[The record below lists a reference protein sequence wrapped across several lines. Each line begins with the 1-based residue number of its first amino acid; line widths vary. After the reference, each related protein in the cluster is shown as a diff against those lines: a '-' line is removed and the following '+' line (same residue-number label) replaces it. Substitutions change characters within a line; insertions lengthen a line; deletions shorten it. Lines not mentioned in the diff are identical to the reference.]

1 MINEN
6 EQWNLSGD
14 CNKCRRQKYCNT
26 HCKAHKLTGA
36 DEDEARSVIMRAF
49 SKTRAGRAMNMIMQA
64 VNEANEKKVK
74 G

>member
-26 HCKAHKLTGA
+26 HCKAHKRTEK
-36 DEDEARSVIMRAF
+36 DEVERLILSEFA
-49 SKTRAGRAMNMIMQA
+49 KTRAGRLMGTVARVIM
-64 VNEANEKKVK
+64 EKEKSRK
-74 G
+74 KK